1 MNSTT
6 STWERHPAE
15 VSSHTKFKLLA
26 IDARSLLRPQLC
38 VLAFAGL
45 VFALLLSPKAS
56 ANVTATISGEVQ
68 DSSGALLTGAR
79 VTATNEG
86 TGIKTTVMSDAK
98 GFYSFPALPV
108 GTYRVEVSKP
118 GFKTY
123 QQVHLL
129 LRVNDSIR
137 VDVLLAVGDVQERVN
152 VSADAVHVE
161 TTSTQLGEVISDQKI
176 EAVPLNGRSYTDL
189 LALQSGVVP
198 QTSGLSGGMG
208 GEFTSTGFGIQPV
221 SGELNSGNLS
231 VNGMRE
237 AANGFLLNGAPVQ
250 ETAFSGTSAIPNLD
264 SIQEFRIL
272 TNNVDPEYGNYAG
285 GQINVITKAGTN
297 SWHGSAFEFLRN
309 TSLDSRPYFLL
320 PSEPNQ
326 VFRQNQFGGTVG
338 GPVLHDRVFFFADYQ
353 GTRMKQGANSGFV
366 VVPTLAER
374 GGDFSG
380 AASQLTGTVQGA
392 NWASQLSQA
401 LGYTVSAGES
411 YYVSGCTSSAQC
423 VFPNA
428 QIPASAFSA
437 PSKNLLKYIPT
448 PNGVNAAGQPIYNSA
463 KIPTRLQDDKGSG
476 RIDANTSFGLLT
488 GYYFYDGNTLF
499 NPNAVEPGFGNGSSG
514 RDQVIDFGDTKTLG
528 STAVNEARISY
539 TRLYEV
545 VNQPFGGIGTGLL
558 AQLGFTNIVPSVPQF
573 AGVPQIGFDNFGI
586 GSGSSPLPI
595 IENTYSASDNFTK
608 VMGTHTLKFGGLVR
622 FIQMTE
628 KNLGSNGSYN
638 FNGSE
643 TGIDFADFLIGAP
656 NGYSQGQGFPS
667 AGRTHYL
674 GFFGQDSW
682 RVRPN
687 LTLNYGLRYDVSR
700 PWSELRNE
708 IQTIIPGENSQVFP
722 GSPTGWVFP
731 GDPHVPNTLAPTRW
745 DNFAPRIGI
754 AYSPS
759 SHSGLDKITGG
770 PGNFSI
776 RAAYGKFYT
785 SFEGATNFNEI
796 GDAPFGGFYGSPAP
810 PEFADP
816 FITRSNGF
824 DNGQRFPIAPP
835 PYNISPQHPDASINW
850 PNFVSIGSSPAFYYK
865 NATPYAEQYDLAID
879 RQLSQSMLLT
889 IAYVGSQGHHLLS
902 AIESNPGDPALCLFL
917 SNPANLTPGET
928 PCGPNGENNVYVTSG
943 TPSKTYY
950 GTRPTLMG
958 QTNGTPNFSSDAWF
972 RTIGNSAY
980 NSLQVTLRRSRGR
993 LDFLGAYTYSKSMDN
1008 ASGYGE
1014 GVNVVNPNLKSLS
1027 AFNSTNNF
1035 VLSETY
1041 QLPIDARV
1049 RNRFTSGW
1057 TVSSITHFATGLPVT
1072 LLETDDN
1079 SLLGTGGGGPIQL
1092 PIDTPN
1098 YTGGALNFTN
1108 PRSGQPYFNTSLF
1121 TPEPI
1126 GQLGDARRRFFHGPG
1141 INNWDITIGKDTKL
1155 TESSSL
1161 QFRAD
1166 FFNAF
1171 NHAQF
1176 NEPDG
1181 NINHST
1187 FGQINSAGLGR
1198 IMQFAMKLQ
1207 F

>member
-1 MNSTT
+1 VNS
-6 STWERHPAE
+6 STFATRR
-15 VSSHTKFKLLA
+15 SSEHFLSRPQRFRWPKVHSRRLLA
-26 IDARSLLRPQLC
+26 G
-38 VLAFAGL
+38 V
-45 VFALLLSPKAS
+45 ALLLTALWLHPRAT
-56 ANVTATISGEVQ
+56 ADVTATISGVVK
-68 DSSGALLTGAR
+68 DSSGAILTDAR
-79 VTATNEG
+79 VVATNQE
-86 TGIKTTVMSDAK
+86 TGIKTRVNTDNR

-108 GTYRVEVSKP
+108 GTYRVEINKS

-123 QQVHLL
+123 IQSDLL

-137 VDVLLAVGDVQERVN
+137 IDADLNVGDVTEH
-152 VSADAVHVE
+152 VSVTADAVRVE
-161 TTSTQLGEVISDQKI
+161 TTSTQLGEVISDQKM

-189 LALQSGVVP
+189 LALQAGVVP

-272 TNNVDPEYGNYAG
+272 TDNVDPEYGNYAG
-285 GQINVITKAGTN
+285 GQINVITKSGTN

-309 TSLDSRPYFLL
+309 TALDSRPYFLL
-320 PSEPNQ
+320 PTQPIP

-338 GPVLHDRVFFFADYQ
+338 GPIIHDKVFFFADYQ

-366 VVPTLAER
+366 VVPSLAER
-374 GGDFSG
+374 NGDFS
-380 AASQLTGTVQGA
+380 ALATQLTGTVVGSK
-392 NWASQLSQA
+392 WASQLWQT
-401 LGYTVSAGES
+401 LGYAVTAGEN
-411 YYVSGCTSSAQC
+411 YYSSGCTSSAQC

-428 QIPASAFSA
+428 QIPQSAFSG
-437 PSKNLLKYIPT
+437 PSKNLLQYIPT
-448 PNGVNAAGQPIYNSA
+448 PNGVNASGQPIYNSA
-463 KIPTRLQDDKGSG
+463 KIPTQLQDDKGSS
-476 RIDANTSFGLLT
+476 RLDANTSIGLLS

-499 NPNAVEPGFGNGSSG
+499 NPNPVEPGFGNGSSG
-514 RDQVIDFGDTKTLG
+514 RDQVIDFGDSKTL
-528 STAVNEARISY
+528 SSSSVNEARISY

-545 VNQPFGGIGTGLL
+545 VNQPFGGIGSGLL
-558 AQLGFTNIVPSVPQF
+558 TQLGFTNIVPSVPQF
-573 AGVPQIGFDNFGI
+573 AGVPQIGFNNFGI

-595 IENTYSASDNFTK
+595 IENTYSALDNFTK
-608 VMGTHTLKFGGLVR
+608 IVGTHTMKFGGLVR

-638 FNGSE
+638 FTGSE

-667 AGRTHYL
+667 AGRTHYF
-674 GFFGQDSW
+674 GFYGQDSW
-682 RVRPN
+682 RVRSN

-708 IQTIIPGENSQVFP
+708 IQTIIPGEQSQVFP

-731 GDPHVPNTLAPTRW
+731 GDPNVPNTLAPTRF
-745 DNFAPRIGI
+745 DNLAPRIGI

-759 SHSGLDKITGG
+759 SHSALDKITGG
-770 PGNFSI
+770 PGNFSV
-776 RAAYGKFYT
+776 RAAWGKFYT
-785 SFEGATNFNEI
+785 TFEGATNFNEI
-796 GDAPFGGFYGSPAP
+796 GDAPFGGDYGSPAP

-835 PYNISPQHPDASINW
+835 PYNISPQHPDSSINW
-850 PNFVSIGSSPAFYYK
+850 ANFVSIGSSPAFYYK
-865 NATPYAEQYDLAID
+865 NATPYAEQYDLAVD
-879 RQLSQSMLLT
+879 RQLPDSMLLS
-889 IAYVGSQGHHLLS
+889 IAYVGNQGHHLLS
-902 AIESNPGDPALCLFL
+902 AIESNPGNPALCLFL
-917 SNPANLTPGET
+917 RNPANLQAGET
-928 PCGPNGENNVYVTSG
+928 PCGPSGENNVYVTSAG
-943 TPSKTYY
+943 QTYY

-958 QTNGTPNFSSDAWF
+958 ETNGTPNFSSNSWF
-972 RTIGNSAY
+972 KTIGNSDY
-980 NSLQVTLRRSRGR
+980 NSLQVTLRRSTGR

-1014 GVNVVNPNLKSLS
+1014 GVNVVNPNLKALS

-1057 TVSSITHFATGLPVT
+1057 TVSTITHFATGLPVT

-1079 SLLGTGGGGPIQL
+1079 SLLGTSGGGPIQL

-1098 YTGGALNFTN
+1098 YTPGPLNFTN

-1121 TPEPI
+1121 TPEAI
-1126 GQLGDARRRFFHGPG
+1126 GQLGDAPRRFFHGPG
-1141 INNWDITIGKDTKL
+1141 INNWDITFGKDTKL
-1155 TESSSL
+1155 TERSNL

-1181 NINHST
+1181 NIDHST

>member
-1 MNSTT
+1 MKSSTFDVPR
-6 STWERHPAE
+6 SAVSEALLSQSHLFPARK
-15 VSSHTKFKLLA
+15 VHIHKL
-26 IDARSLLRPQLC
+26 
-38 VLAFAGL
+38 FAGI
-45 VFALLLSPKAS
+45 ALLVMAVSFHPGAM
-56 ANVTATISGEVQ
+56 ANVTATISGLVQ
-68 DSSGALLTGAR
+68 DSSGAVLTDVR
-79 VTATNEG
+79 VVAMNEE
-86 TGIKTTVMSDAK
+86 TGIKVTVITDSK

-108 GTYRVEVSKP
+108 GTYRIEISKS

-123 QQVHLL
+123 IQSDLL
-129 LRVNDSIR
+129 LRVNDSVR
-137 VDVLLAVGDVQERVN
+137 VDAALNVGNVTDHVS

-189 LALQSGVVP
+189 LALQAGVVP

-208 GEFTSTGFGIQPV
+208 GQFTSTGFGIQPV
-221 SGELNSGNLS
+221 SGELSAGNLS

-285 GQINVITKAGTN
+285 GQINVITKSGTN

-309 TSLDSRPYFLL
+309 TALDSRPYFAL
-320 PSEPNQ
+320 PTQPNP
-326 VFRQNQFGGTVG
+326 VFRQNQFGGTFG
-338 GPVLHDRVFFFADYQ
+338 GPVKHNKIFFFADYQ
-353 GTRMKQGANSGFV
+353 GTRMAEGATNTQQV
-366 VVPTLAER
+366 VVPSLAER
-374 GGDFSG
+374 GGDFS
-380 AASQLTGTVQGA
+380 AIASQLTGTVQGA
-392 NWASQLSQA
+392 NWASQLSTA
-401 LGYTVSAGES
+401 LGYSVNAGES
-411 YYVSGCTSSAQC
+411 YYTPGCTTSSQC

-428 QIPASAFSA
+428 QIPTSAFST
-437 PSKNLLKYIPT
+437 PSKNLLKYIPQS
-448 PNGVNAAGQPIYNSA
+448 NGVNLSGQPIYGSG
-463 KIPTRLQDDKGSG
+463 KIPTQLSDDKGSG
-476 RIDANTSFGLLT
+476 RVDANTSFGLLS
-488 GYYFYDGNTLF
+488 GYYFFDNNTLF
-499 NPNAVEPGFGNGSSG
+499 TPNLVEPGFGTGSSG
-514 RDQVIDFGDTKTLG
+514 RDQVIDFGDTKTVS
-528 STAVNEARISY
+528 STSVNEARISY

-545 VNQPFGGIGTGLL
+545 VNEPFGGIGSGLL

-573 AGVPQIGFDNFGI
+573 AGVPQVGFNNFGI

-595 IENTYSASDNFTK
+595 IENTYSALDNFTK
-608 VMGTHTLKFGGLVR
+608 VVGTHTMKFGGLVR

-628 KNLGSNGSYN
+628 KNLGSNGSFSFTGN
-638 FNGSE
+638 E

-656 NGYSQGQGFPS
+656 NQYSQGQGFPS

-674 GFFGQDSW
+674 GFYGQDSW
-682 RVRPN
+682 RARSN
-687 LTLNYGLRYDVSR
+687 LTINYGLRYDISR
-700 PWSELRNE
+700 PWSELHNE

-731 GDPHVPNTLAPTRW
+731 GDPHVPNTLAPTRY

-759 SHSGLDKITGG
+759 SHSGLDKLTGG

-785 SFEGATNFNEI
+785 TFEGATNFNEI

-816 FITRSNGF
+816 FITRSNGV

-835 PYNISPQHPDASINW
+835 PYNISAQHPDTSINW
-850 PNFVSIGSSPAFYYK
+850 ANFVSIGSSPAFYYK
-865 NATPYAEQYDLAID
+865 NATPYAEQYDVAID
-879 RQLSQSMLLT
+879 RQLPQSILLS

-902 AIESNPGDPALCLFL
+902 AIESNPGDPALCLQL
-917 SNPANLTPGET
+917 ASLG
-928 PCGPNGENNVYVTSG
+928 CGPFGENNVYVVSPTQ
-943 TPSKTYY
+943 TYY

-972 RTIGNSAY
+972 RTIGNSDY
-980 NSLQVTLRRSRGR
+980 NSLQVTVRRSRGR
-993 LDFLGAYTYSKSMDN
+993 LDFFGAYTYSKSMDN

-1014 GVNVVNPNLKSLS
+1014 GVNVVNPNLKALS
-1027 AFNSTNNF
+1027 AFDSTNNF
-1035 VLSETY
+1035 VLSQTY
-1041 QLPIDARV
+1041 QLPIDAKV

-1057 TVSSITHFATGLPVT
+1057 TISSITHFATGLPVT
-1072 LLETDDN
+1072 LLETDDR

-1098 YTGGALNFTN
+1098 YTPGPLNFGN
-1108 PRSGQPYFNTSLF
+1108 PRTAKTYFNTSLF
-1121 TPEPI
+1121 SLEPL
-1126 GQLGDARRRFFHGPG
+1126 GQLGDAPRRFFHGPG
-1141 INNWDITIGKDTKL
+1141 INNWDITLGKDTKL
-1155 TESSSL
+1155 TERSSL

-1176 NEPDG
+1176 SGPDG
-1181 NINHST
+1181 NINDSSSFGEIGSVNST
-1187 FGQINSAGLGR
+1187 DPSR
-1198 IMQFAMKLQ
+1198 IMQFALKLQ

>member
-1 MNSTT
+1 MT
-6 STWERHPAE
+6 
-15 VSSHTKFKLLA
+15 
-26 IDARSLLRPQLC
+26 
-38 VLAFAGL
+38 
-45 VFALLLSPKAS
+45 ALLLLPS
-56 ANVTATISGEVQ
+56 AMADVTGTISGVVE
-68 DSSGALLTGAR
+68 DSSGAILTDAR
-79 VTATNEG
+79 VVATNQE
-86 TGIKTTVMSDAK
+86 TGIKMTVITDSK

-108 GTYRVEVSKP
+108 GTYRVEVSKS

-123 QQVHLL
+123 IQSDLL

-137 VDVLLAVGDVQERVN
+137 IDAALNVGDVMEH
-152 VSADAVHVE
+152 VSVTADAVHVE

-189 LALQSGVVP
+189 LALQAGVVP

-208 GEFTSTGFGIQPV
+208 GQFTSTGFGIQPV
-221 SGELNSGNLS
+221 SGELSAGNLS

-285 GQINVITKAGTN
+285 GQINVITKSGTN

-309 TSLDSRPYFLL
+309 TALDSRPYFAL
-320 PSEPNQ
+320 PTLPNPI
-326 VFRQNQFGGTVG
+326 FRQNQFGGTFG
-338 GPVLHDRVFFFADYQ
+338 GPVIHNKVFFFADYQ
-353 GTRMKQGANSGFV
+353 GTRMAEGATNTQQV
-366 VVPTLAER
+366 VVPSVAER
-374 GGDFSG
+374 NGDFS
-380 AASQLTGTVQGA
+380 ALTSQLTGTVQGS
-392 NWASQLSQA
+392 NWASQLSSA
-401 LGYTVSAGES
+401 LGYSVTAGEN
-411 YYVSGCTSSAQC
+411 YYTAGCASSSQC

-428 QIPASAFSA
+428 QIPTSAFST
-437 PSKNLLKYIPT
+437 PSKNLLKYIPL
-448 PNGVNAAGQPIYNSA
+448 PNGVNLSGQPIYGSG
-463 KIPTRLQDDKGSG
+463 KIPTTLGDDKGSG
-476 RIDANTSFGLLT
+476 RLDANTALGLIS
-488 GYYFYDGNTLF
+488 GYYFFDNNTLF
-499 NPNAVEPGFGNGSSG
+499 TPNLVEPGFGTGSSG
-514 RDQVIDFGDTKTLG
+514 RDQVIDLGDSKTIS
-528 STAVNEARISY
+528 STSVNEARLSY

-545 VNQPFGGIGTGLL
+545 VNEPFGGIGSGLL

-573 AGVPQIGFDNFGI
+573 AGVPQIGFNTFGI

-595 IENTYSASDNFTK
+595 IENTYSALDNFTK
-608 VMGTHTLKFGGLVR
+608 IIGTHTMKFGGLVR

-628 KNLGSNGSYN
+628 KNLGSNGSFN

-674 GFFGQDSW
+674 GFYGQDSW

-687 LTLNYGLRYDVSR
+687 LTLNYGLRYDISR
-700 PWSELRNE
+700 PWSELHNE
-708 IQTIIPGENSQVFP
+708 IETIIPGEQSQVFP

-731 GDPHVPNTLAPTRW
+731 GDPHVPSTLAPTRW
-745 DNFAPRIGI
+745 DNLAPRIGI

-759 SHSGLDKITGG
+759 SHTALDKITGG

-810 PEFADP
+810 PEFANP
-816 FITRSNGF
+816 YVTRSNGV

-835 PYNISPQHPDASINW
+835 PYNISPQHPDTSINW
-850 PNFVSIGSSPAFYYK
+850 ANFVSIGSSPAFYYK
-865 NATPYAEQYDLAID
+865 NATPYAEQYDVAID
-879 RQLSQSMLLT
+879 RQLPQSMLLS

-902 AIESNPGDPALCLFL
+902 AIESNPGDPGLCLFL
-917 SNPANLTPGET
+917 SNPANLAAGQT
-928 PCGPNGENNVYVTSG
+928 PCGPFGENNVYTTAAG
-943 TPSKTYY
+943 QTFY
-950 GTRPTLMG
+950 GTRPALMG
-958 QTNGTPNFSSDAWF
+958 QTNGTPNFSSDSWF
-972 RTIGNSAY
+972 KTIGNSDY

-993 LDFLGAYTYSKSMDN
+993 LDFLAAYTYSKSMDN

-1014 GVNVVNPNLKSLS
+1014 GVNVVNPNLKALS
-1027 AFNSTNNF
+1027 AFDSTNNF
-1035 VLSETY
+1035 VVSQTY
-1041 QLPIDARV
+1041 QLPIDAKV
-1049 RNRFTSGW
+1049 RNRLTSGW
-1057 TVSSITHFATGLPVT
+1057 AISSITHFATGLPVT
-1072 LLETDDN
+1072 LLENDDR
-1079 SLLGTGGGGPIQL
+1079 SLLGTNGGGPIQL
-1092 PIDTPN
+1092 AIDTPDH
-1098 YTGGALNFTN
+1098 TPGPLNFAN
-1108 PRSGQPYFNTSLF
+1108 PRTAKTYFNTSLF
-1121 TPEPI
+1121 SFEPL
-1126 GQLGDARRRFFHGPG
+1126 GQLGDAPRRFFHGPG
-1141 INNWDITIGKDTKL
+1141 INNWDITLSKDTRL
-1155 TESSSL
+1155 TERTSL

-1176 NEPDG
+1176 SGPDG
-1181 NINHST
+1181 TVNDSSFGEIGSVNST
-1187 FGQINSAGLGR
+1187 NPAR
-1198 IMQFAMKLQ
+1198 IMQFALKLQ

>member
-1 MNSTT
+1 VKSSTFDVPR
-6 STWERHPAE
+6 SAVSEALLSQSHLFPARK
-15 VSSHTKFKLLA
+15 VHIHKL
-26 IDARSLLRPQLC
+26 
-38 VLAFAGL
+38 FAGI
-45 VFALLLSPKAS
+45 ALLVMAVSFHPGAM
-56 ANVTATISGEVQ
+56 ANVTATISGLVQ
-68 DSSGALLTGAR
+68 DSSGAVLTDVR
-79 VTATNEG
+79 VVAMNEE
-86 TGIKTTVMSDAK
+86 TGIKVTVITDSK

-108 GTYRVEVSKP
+108 GTYRIEISKS

-123 QQVHLL
+123 IQSDLL
-129 LRVNDSIR
+129 LRVNDSVR
-137 VDVLLAVGDVQERVN
+137 VDAALNVGNVTDHVS

-189 LALQSGVVP
+189 LALQAGVVP

-208 GEFTSTGFGIQPV
+208 GQFTSTGFGIQPV
-221 SGELNSGNLS
+221 SGELSAGNLS

-285 GQINVITKAGTN
+285 GQINVITKSGTN

-309 TSLDSRPYFLL
+309 TALDSRPYFAL
-320 PSEPNQ
+320 PTQPNP
-326 VFRQNQFGGTVG
+326 VFRQNQFGGTFG
-338 GPVLHDRVFFFADYQ
+338 GPVKHNKIFFFADYQ
-353 GTRMKQGANSGFV
+353 GTRMAEGATNTQQV
-366 VVPTLAER
+366 VVPSLAER
-374 GGDFSG
+374 GGDFS
-380 AASQLTGTVQGA
+380 AIASQLTGTVQGA
-392 NWASQLSQA
+392 NWASQLSTA
-401 LGYTVSAGES
+401 LGYSVNAGES
-411 YYVSGCTSSAQC
+411 YYTPGCTTSSQC

-428 QIPASAFSA
+428 QIPTSAFST
-437 PSKNLLKYIPT
+437 PSKNLLKYIPQS
-448 PNGVNAAGQPIYNSA
+448 NGVNLSGQPIYGSG
-463 KIPTRLQDDKGSG
+463 KIPTQLSDDKGSG
-476 RIDANTSFGLLT
+476 RVDANTSFGLLS
-488 GYYFYDGNTLF
+488 GYYFFDNNTLF
-499 NPNAVEPGFGNGSSG
+499 TPNLVEPGFGTGSSG
-514 RDQVIDFGDTKTLG
+514 RDQVIDFGDTKTVS
-528 STAVNEARISY
+528 STSVNEARISY

-545 VNQPFGGIGTGLL
+545 VNEPFGGIGSGLL

-573 AGVPQIGFDNFGI
+573 AGVPQVGFNNFGI

-595 IENTYSASDNFTK
+595 IENTYSALDNFTK
-608 VMGTHTLKFGGLVR
+608 VVGTHTMKFGGLVR

-628 KNLGSNGSYN
+628 KNLGSNGSFSFTGN
-638 FNGSE
+638 E

-656 NGYSQGQGFPS
+656 NQYSQGQGFPS

-674 GFFGQDSW
+674 GFYGQDSW
-682 RVRPN
+682 RARSN
-687 LTLNYGLRYDVSR
+687 LTINYGLRYDISR
-700 PWSELRNE
+700 PWSELHNE

-731 GDPHVPNTLAPTRW
+731 GDPHVPNTLAPTRY

-759 SHSGLDKITGG
+759 SHSGLDKLTGG

-785 SFEGATNFNEI
+785 TFEGATNFNEI

-816 FITRSNGF
+816 FITRSNGV

-835 PYNISPQHPDASINW
+835 PYNISAQHPDTSINW
-850 PNFVSIGSSPAFYYK
+850 ANFVSIGSSPAFYYK
-865 NATPYAEQYDLAID
+865 NATPYAEQYDVAID
-879 RQLSQSMLLT
+879 RQLPQSILLS

-902 AIESNPGDPALCLFL
+902 AIESNPGDPALCLQL
-917 SNPANLTPGET
+917 ASLG
-928 PCGPNGENNVYVTSG
+928 CGPFGENNVYVVSPTQ
-943 TPSKTYY
+943 TYY

-972 RTIGNSAY
+972 RTIGNSDY
-980 NSLQVTLRRSRGR
+980 NSLQVTVRRSRGR
-993 LDFLGAYTYSKSMDN
+993 LDFFGAYTYSKSMDN

-1014 GVNVVNPNLKSLS
+1014 GVNVVNPNLKALS
-1027 AFNSTNNF
+1027 AFDSTNNF
-1035 VLSETY
+1035 VLSQTY
-1041 QLPIDARV
+1041 QLPIDAKV

-1057 TVSSITHFATGLPVT
+1057 TISSITHFATGLPVT
-1072 LLETDDN
+1072 LLETDDR

-1098 YTGGALNFTN
+1098 YTPGPLNFGN
-1108 PRSGQPYFNTSLF
+1108 PRTAKTYFNTSLF
-1121 TPEPI
+1121 SLEPL
-1126 GQLGDARRRFFHGPG
+1126 GQLGDAPRRFFHGPG
-1141 INNWDITIGKDTKL
+1141 INNWDITLGKDTKL
-1155 TESSSL
+1155 TERSSL

-1176 NEPDG
+1176 SGPDG
-1181 NINHST
+1181 NINDSSSFGEIGSVNST
-1187 FGQINSAGLGR
+1187 DPSR
-1198 IMQFAMKLQ
+1198 IMQFALKLQ